1 MTLETWLAAGWLKR
15 HETSPQEIA
24 DLLAV
29 VDRALENA
37 AVEGLTPDARI
48 GLAYP
53 AALAIGAAGLAATGY
68 RAGKDRHHE
77 RVLDSLLHTLGVDSV
92 RVGKLHRFRRMRN
105 EMTYERVGT
114 VSEREATEFL
124 ALVKELRSALV
135 VWLRG
140 VNPRLLST
148 D

>member
-1 MTLETWLAAGWLKR
+1 MTLETWLGHGWLKR

-53 AALAIGAAGLAATGY
+53 AALAVGAAGLAAVGY

-114 VSEREATEFL
+114 VSETEARAFL
-124 ALVKELRSALV
+124 ALVAELRESV
-135 VWLRG
+135 VAWLRQTH
-140 VNPRLLST
+140 PELLSK
-148 D
+148 

>member
-1 MTLETWLAAGWLKR
+1 MTLETRLGHGWLKH

-29 VDRALENA
+29 VDRGLENA
-37 AVEGLTPDARI
+37 AVPGLTPDARI

-53 AALAIGAAGLAATGY
+53 SALAIGAAGLAALGY

-77 RVLDSLLHTLGVDSV
+77 RVLDSLAHTIGIDPSRLA
-92 RVGKLHRFRRMRN
+92 KFHRFRRIRN

-114 VSEREATEFL
+114 VTDREAMEFL
-124 ALVKELRSALV
+124 ALVGDLRLTLLA
-135 VWLRG
+135 WIWAKRPDLRG
-140 VNPRLLST
+140 T
-148 D
+148 K